1 MERRTL
7 VWVIVGAVVLMATGF
22 YLSSVLNLSQQV
34 SLGIADHALRTALGY
49 A

>member
-1 MERRTL
+1 MDRRTII
-7 VWVIVGAVVLMATGF
+7 WVVVGAVVLMALGF

-34 SLGIADHALRTALGY
+34 SLGLNALGHV